1 MTGMRSP
8 LSTALI
14 ILAGGPDEEINPE
27 TRILVSITTRTLS
40 SHRVHF
46 SGDIAWREQGEIA
59 ATCAQFPHHAD
70 EALACGFTGGGLN
83 DDHIGAPPDRDRI
96 APSFEPRGWDH
107 QPTFCGPYSA
117 HRG

>member
-1 MTGMRSP
+1 MIGMRSP
-8 LSTALI
+8 LSEALI

-40 SHRVHF
+40 LYRVHF
-46 SGDIAWREQGEIA
+46 SGDIARREREEFS
-59 ATCAQFPHHAD
+59 ATCAQFPHHTD
-70 EALACGFTGGGLN
+70 EALACGFTGGRFN

-96 APSFEPRGWDH
+96 APSFEPRRWDH
-107 QPTFCGPYSA
+107 YPTFCAPYSA

>member
-8 LSTALI
+8 LSKALI

-40 SHRVHF
+40 PNCVHF
-46 SGDIAWREQGEIA
+46 SGDVARREGREFA
-59 ATCAQFPHHAD
+59 ATCTQFPHHAD
-70 EALACGFTGGGLN
+70 EAFACGFTGGRFN

-96 APSFEPRGWDH
+96 PPSFEPRRWYY